1 MNGNRFLADTN
12 CFIYLLDKHPSL
24 QYLLESEWVF
34 SFITEIELLGKPGI
48 LQSEIKNINGLL
60 SICIKAPHTDS
71 INKTAIQLKQ
81 QYKMK
86 VPDALIAATAI
97 EQKIPLL
104 TFDKDFIR
112 IKEVDLIL
120 PEL

>member
-12 CFIYLLDKHPSL
+12 TLIYLLDQHPSL
-24 QYLLESEWVF
+24 QPVLESEWVY
-34 SFITEIELLGKPGI
+34 SFITEIELLGKLGI
-48 LQSEIKNINGLL
+48 TPEEIKEINSLL
-60 SICIKAPHTDS
+60 SICIKSPHTES
-71 INKTAIQLKQ
+71 INKPAISLKQ
-81 QYKMK
+81 LYSIK

-112 IKEVDLIL
+112 VKEVDLVL
-120 PEL
+120 LEL

>member
-24 QYLLESEWVF
+24 HSLLESEWVF

-48 LQSEIKNINGLL
+48 TSNEIENINTLL
-60 SICIKAPHTDS
+60 SICIKAPHTES

-81 QYKMK
+81 QYKIK
-86 VPDALIAATAI
+86 VPDVNCGYSHRTENSFID
-97 EQKIPLL
+97 
-104 TFDKDFIR
+104 FDKSFTR

>member
-12 CFIYLLDKHPSL
+12 TFIYLLNKHPSL
-24 QYLLESEWVF
+24 LPLLQSEWVF

-48 LQSEIKNINGLL
+48 APKEVKEISSLL
-60 SICIKAPHTDS
+60 AICIKAPHTES
-71 INKTAIQLKQ
+71 INKTAISLKQ
-81 QYKMK
+81 NYKLK

-104 TFDKDFIR
+104 TFDKDFVR
-112 IKEVDLIL
+112 IEELDLVLLEV
-120 PEL
+120 

>member
-1 MNGNRFLADTN
+1 M
-12 CFIYLLDKHPSL
+12 Y
-24 QYLLESEWVF
+24 

-48 LQSEIKNINGLL
+48 TPEEIKEINSLL
-60 SICIKAPHTDS
+60 SICIKSPHTES
-71 INKTAIQLKQ
+71 INKPAISLKQ
-81 QYKMK
+81 LYSIK

-112 IKEVDLIL
+112 VKEVDLVL
-120 PEL
+120 LEL

>member
-12 CFIYLLDKHPSL
+12 TLIYLLDQHPSL
-24 QYLLESEWVF
+24 QPVLESEWVY

-48 LQSEIKNINGLL
+48 TPEEIKEINSLL
-60 SICIKAPHTDS
+60 SICIKSPHTES
-71 INKTAIQLKQ
+71 INKPAISLKQ
-81 QYKMK
+81 LYSIK

-112 IKEVDLIL
+112 VKEVDLVL
-120 PEL
+120 LEL